1 MKNKL
6 ILLGFILTMAA
17 GNMKAQTM
25 DTNKAVPVKV
35 KNWGSLAVYIT
46 ETFFAETKE
55 DIIKQIGE
63 DEFNWM
69 KTHCSESGWPTNF
82 SPIGLEE
89 EAQAK
94 FEKHRNELK
103 LLRVASY
110 QHKYN
115 GNVFDR
121 YVVLR
126 VPYEQNR
133 SWDDKLSWERS
144 FYFIIKEED
153 VEEIKQ

>member
-1 MKNKL
+1 MKSRL
-6 ILLGFILTMAA
+6 ILLGFILIAA
-17 GNMKAQTM
+17 TVSMKAQT
-25 DTNKAVPVKV
+25 TINKAVPVKV

-55 DIIKQIGE
+55 EIIKQIGE

-82 SPIGLEE
+82 SPIGLDE

-103 LLRVASY
+103 LFKVA
-110 QHKYN
+110 
-115 GNVFDR
+115 
-121 YVVLR
+121 
-126 VPYEQNR
+126 
-133 SWDDKLSWERS
+133 
-144 FYFIIKEED
+144 
-153 VEEIKQ
+153 

>member
-1 MKNKL
+1 MKSRL
-6 ILLGFILTMAA
+6 ILLSFILISATVS
-17 GNMKAQTM
+17 MKAQT
-25 DTNKAVPVKV
+25 TGNKAAPAKV
-35 KNWGSLAVYIT
+35 KSWGSLAVYIT
-46 ETFFAETKE
+46 ETFFAETEE

-69 KTHCSESGWPTNF
+69 KTHCSESGWPVNF
-82 SPIGLEE
+82 SPIGLDE

-103 LLRVASY
+103 LFRIASY

-115 GNVFDR
+115 GNLFDR

-126 VPYEQNR
+126 VPYEDNK
-133 SWDDKLSWERS
+133 SWDDKLNWERS

-153 VEEIKQ
+153 IEEIKQ